1 MPVSIGRPRS
11 RKGRSQRVS
20 DFDFRTWIRPWG
32 FEYCLPSS
40 RFWLRFSGYG
50 VGRRWPVKGVGR
62 HRQVN
67 AAKPAR
73 ALAAAPEHHRDQR
86 RDARWADDHE
96 STSHRGTARW
106 RRRRSTGVPPA
117 RALRETGLRLRRAPP
132 SLLRSSLIGLKLSRD
147 PVAPA
152 PGDQQSTRAAT
163 RWSNEGSQRTMRVRD
178 FQES

>member
-67 AAKPAR
+67 AATPAR
-73 ALAAAPEHHRDQR
+73 ALATAPGHHRDR
-86 RDARWADDHE
+86 PF
-96 STSHRGTARW
+96 SG
-106 RRRRSTGVPPA
+106 
-117 RALRETGLRLRRAPP
+117 RETDSALLAIVDPNRSPPDGRHTLLPRRLATNSQLVLRHDGAMQEVTAP
-132 SLLRSSLIGLKLSRD
+132 
-147 PVAPA
+147 
-152 PGDQQSTRAAT
+152 
-163 RWSNEGSQRTMRVRD
+163 
-178 FQES
+178 